1 MRCPMSLMALVASGL
16 AVVEGAVIH
25 SRALPGVKVTFQE
38 TTICETTPGVKGY
51 SGYVTLPATLD
62 PAIPFES
69 NMFFWFFESRQS
81 PATAPMSLWLQGG
94 PGAASID
101 QAVSGHNGPCSV
113 NPDSKT
119 TTLNPNSWNS
129 VSNMIYIDNPVQTGF
144 SHDGVLKPGVLDT
157 QSGDVNVSNA
167 TDPTNWLSI
176 KGTFPSGDQT
186 RMVNTTTT
194 AARAIYH
201 AMQAFFDQFPQY
213 HRDKINIWSQSFG
226 GHYAPAIASLINQE
240 QAKPGSVLGT
250 PGAASSSKKD
260 KRAATAF
267 GVNSIGI
274 INGWVDHVTQSPFLM
289 TYNNNNSY
297 GIKSYSDD
305 TAQKLLTQFN
315 APGGSLD
322 LAKQCRKLMVDKDPA
337 GFANNPDVVKLCVE
351 ASTSFLGLIGQH
363 DAASGRNTFDMATVL
378 PLGFPYPYEVG
389 WLNDAGVQSALGVK
403 LNYTKSSN
411 AATNYFIGSGDLAR
425 PFNDVVGQLLDQGV
439 KVALVYGDRDWR
451 CNWVSGEAVSLSVKY
466 GDSSKFAAAGY
477 TDVKV
482 GNKVA
487 GKVRQHGLFSFTR
500 VFNAGH
506 EVPIYKPAEAL
517 AIFTRTITGKDVAT
531 GSSDAAKFTSSG
543 PSSVF
548 DVTVKADPIPAPLC
562 YVLDVPINQRC
573 TANQIK
579 ALGDGSA
586 TVKDYIVS

>member
-1 MRCPMSLMALVASGL
+1 MRCPTSLMALVASGL
-16 AVVEGAVIH
+16 SVVEGVVIH
-25 SRALPGVKVTFQE
+25 SRALPGVKVTYQE

-51 SGYVTLPATLD
+51 SGYVTLPASLD

-69 NMFFWFFESRQS
+69 NMFFWFFESRKS
-81 PATAPMSLWLQGG
+81 PTTAPITLWLQGG
-94 PGAASID
+94 PGSASID

-113 NPDSKT
+113 NADSKT
-119 TTLNPNSWNS
+119 TTLNPNSWNT
-129 VSNMIYIDNPVQTGF
+129 VSNMIYIDQPVQTGF
-144 SHDGVLKPGVLDT
+144 SHDGVLKEGVLDT
-157 QSGDVNVSNA
+157 QTGDINVTNPA
-167 TDPTNWLSI
+167 NPTNWLTV

-186 RMVNTTTT
+186 RLVNTTST

-201 AMQAFFDQFPQY
+201 AMTAFFDEFPQY
-213 HRDKINIWSQSFG
+213 HRDKINVWSQSYG

-250 PGAASSSKKD
+250 SSKKI
-260 KRAATAF
+260 KRATTSF
-267 GVNSIGI
+267 GVDSIGI
-274 INGWVDHVTQSPFLM
+274 INGWVDHLTQAPFLM

-305 TAQKLLTQFN
+305 VAKNLSAQFN
-315 APGGSLD
+315 AAGGCMD
-322 LAKQCRKLMVDKDPA
+322 LSKQCRQLIVDKDAA
-337 GFANNPDVVKLCVE
+337 GFATDPDVVNTCYS
-351 ASTSFLGLIGQH
+351 ASIACLTVIGEN
-363 DAASGRNTFDMATVL
+363 DAASGRNTFDLAQVL

-389 WLNDAGVQSALGVK
+389 YLNEPSVMSALGVK
-403 LNYTKSSN
+403 LNYTRSNN
-411 AATNYFIGSGDLAR
+411 AATNYVLGSGDLIR
-425 PFNDVVGQLLDQGV
+425 PYNDVVGQLLDQGV

-466 GDSSKFAAAGY
+466 NDSSKFSAAGY

-482 GNKVA
+482 GNGVA

-500 VFNAGH
+500 VYNAGH

-517 AIFTRTITGKDVAT
+517 AIFTRTIQGKDVAT
-531 GSSDAAKFTSSG
+531 GESDAAGFTSSG

-573 TANQIK
+573 TADQIS
-579 ALGDGSA
+579 ALGNGTA
-586 TVKDYIVS
+586 VVKDYIVS

>member
-1 MRCPMSLMALVASGL
+1 
-16 AVVEGAVIH
+16 
-25 SRALPGVKVTFQE
+25 
-38 TTICETTPGVKGY
+38 
-51 SGYVTLPATLD
+51 
-62 PAIPFES
+62 
-69 NMFFWFFESRQS
+69 MFFWFFESRQS
-81 PATAPMSLWLQGG
+81 PATAPTTLWLQGG

-144 SHDGVLKPGVLDT
+144 SHDGVLKQGVIDT
-157 QSGDVNVSNA
+157 QTGDVNVDNPA
-167 TDPTNWLSI
+167 NPTNWLTV

-213 HRDKINIWSQSFG
+213 HRDKVNVWSQSYG

-240 QAKPGSVLGT
+240 QANPGSVLGT
-250 PGAASSSKKD
+250 PGAASSSNKG

-274 INGWVDHVTQSPFLM
+274 INGWVDQLTQAPFLM

-305 TAQKLLTQFN
+305 TAQKLSTQFN
-315 APGGSLD
+315 APGGCMD
-322 LAKQCRKLMVDKDPA
+322 LTKQCRQLIIDKDAA
-337 GFANNPDVVKLCVE
+337 GFANDPDVVKACAA
-351 ASTSFLGLIGQH
+351 ASTSCLTIIGQN
-363 DAASGRNTFDMATVL
+363 DAASGRNSFDLAQVL

-403 LNYTKSSN
+403 MNYTRSISST
-411 AATNYFIGSGDLAR
+411 TNYFLSSGDLVR
-425 PFNDVVGQLLDQGV
+425 PFTDVIGQLLDQGV
-439 KVALVYGDRDWR
+439 KVAMVYGDRDWR
-451 CNWVSGEAVSLSVKY
+451 CNWLSGEAVSLSVKY
-466 GDSSKFAAAGY
+466 GDSAKFAAAGY

-482 GNKVA
+482 GKTVA
-487 GKVRQHGLFSFTR
+487 GKVRQYGLFSFTR

-506 EVPIYKPAEAL
+506 EGACFLLLSFFFLFFYFFFFCRQIITSAFLCREQQLTEDSYNPTVPLYKPAEAL
-517 AIFTRTITGKDVAT
+517 SIFTRTIMGKDVAT
-531 GSSDAAKFTSSG
+531 GSSDAAGFTSSG

-548 DVTVKADPIPAPLC
+548 DVMQKADPLPAPIC
-562 YVLDVPINQRC
+562 YVLDAPIGQRC
-573 TANQIK
+573 TADQIK

-586 TVKDYIVS
+586 VVKDYIVS